1 MARIRYWVWL
11 SCLQG
16 LRPRMKYHLLETL
29 GGPDRIFH
37 ASESDLARFSDLRPK
52 ETELL
57 LDHNMGRADMALSV
71 CGEKGISILTLQDAQ
86 YPERLR
92 HIPDPPTVLY
102 IWGRLPAVDEYRTIA
117 VVGTRKPSPYGCRVA
132 AALGRELTEG
142 GALVVSGLAE
152 GCDGIAMDA
161 ALRAGGDTI
170 GVLGTAIDAVYPAK
184 NRWLFE
190 QVKTHGALV
199 SEYPPG
205 VPGYPSNFK
214 ARNRIISG
222 LSLGVVVAE
231 APVRS
236 GTRVTV
242 DHALEQGRDVFAV
255 PGNTDAAASAGC
267 NDLIARGAMLVT
279 CGEDILASYA
289 DRTDL
294 SFYRETAVHE
304 SPEPLDTDPTPIK
317 KEIDNLG
324 DIVYIDLTEEEK
336 KLPEDQQAVLLAMSK
351 PGMHADELIE
361 ETGLPA
367 PKVLAA
373 LTMLQMRGF
382 VSQNGRRYSRKNNIQ
397 RGF

>member
-11 SCLQG
+11 SCVQG
-16 LRPRMKYHLLETL
+16 VRPRMKYRLLEAL
-29 GGPDRIFH
+29 GGPDKIYS
-37 ASESDLARFSDLRPK
+37 ASETDLARFPDLRPR
-52 ETELL
+52 ELELL
-57 LDHNMGRADMALSV
+57 LDRNMEKTDNALSV
-71 CGEKGISILTLQDAQ
+71 CSEKGISILTLQDAQ

-92 HIPDPPTVLY
+92 HISDPPAVLY

-117 VVGTRKPSPYGCRVA
+117 VIGTRKPSVYGMRVA

-142 GALVVSGLAE
+142 GAIVVSGLAD

-170 GVLGTAIDAVYPAK
+170 GVLGTAIDVVYPAK

-190 QVKTHGALV
+190 QVKVHGALV
-199 SEYPPG
+199 SEYAPG
-205 VPGYPSNFK
+205 MPGYPANFT

-231 APVRS
+231 APMRS

-255 PGNTDAAASAGC
+255 PGNTDSAASAGC
-267 NDLIARGAMLVT
+267 NDLIARGADLVT
-279 CGEDILASYA
+279 SGADILAAFA
-289 DRTDL
+289 DRRDL
-294 SFYRETAVHE
+294 SFYRESAETSHQVPTAKE
-304 SPEPLDTDPTPIK
+304 SIHIK
-317 KEIDNLG
+317 KQIDNDG
-324 DIVYIDLTEEEK
+324 DIVYIDLSEEEK
-336 KLPEDQQAVLLAMSK
+336 KLPDVQRSVLMAMTK
-351 PGMHADELIE
+351 PEMHADELIE
-361 ETGLPA
+361 ATGMPA

-382 VSQNGRRYSRKNNIQ
+382 VSQNGRRYSRKNNMQ
-397 RGF
+397 RGY